1 MKPPLEFYLM
11 ARTYNCYGGH
21 VTLSLIP
28 GFLLLDAPDFGPAL
42 AELTVTMHFAT
53 SGPARKTLERMY
65 ADFHA
70 MRPMLPKVV
79 FRRSRQT
86 ACIDVSSDLIDGDE
100 WEHSRGLSLSL
111 FNAGFEE
118 TLSAIQRLKTRLTPK
133 DDFRLEAFISH
144 CESQRPILPATD
156 LELAELQNRTRERE
170 AAIRAAE
177 SPWERLGIDWRD
189 FHPDA
194 RLILD
199 DPFFWECANDFSP
212 HGNDTGADL
221 LSDYRAWLKR
231 HPHDDP
237 MQFLEVQARRWGMPL
252 DEAAGT
258 DFEVLDETA
267 VALAFAEFKLR
278 GACRPSAAEFAL
290 RAVARQRANA
300 LAAVSWPH
308 REDRLKSLEAIETK
322 LRKHIGFSPP

>member
-28 GFLLLDAPDFGPAL
+28 GFLLLDAPSFGPAL
-42 AELTVTMHFAT
+42 AELTVTMHFVT
-53 SGPARKTLERMY
+53 SGPPGTTLERMY

-70 MRPMLPKVV
+70 MRLKLPKVV
-79 FRRSRQT
+79 FRRSRRT
-86 ACIDVSSDLIDGDE
+86 ANIDVSSDLIDGDE
-100 WEHSRGLSLSL
+100 WEYRRGLSLSL

-118 TLSAIQRLKTRLTPK
+118 ILSALQLLKTRLARTV
-133 DDFRLEAFISH
+133 DFRLDAFISH
-144 CESQRPILPATD
+144 CEGQRLKLPASE
-156 LELAELQNRTRERE
+156 LELAELQNRIRDRE
-170 AAIRAAE
+170 AAIRAAK
-177 SPWERLGIDWRD
+177 SPWEFLDIDWRD

-194 RLILD
+194 RSILD
-199 DPFFWECANDFSP
+199 DPFFWECDNDFSP

-221 LSDYRAWLKR
+221 LEDYRAWLKR
-231 HPHDDP
+231 RPHDDP

-252 DEAAGT
+252 DESAGT
-258 DFEVLDETA
+258 DLEVVDDAA

-290 RAVARQRANA
+290 RAVVRQRDQA
-300 LAAVSWPH
+300 LAAVAWPH

-322 LRKHIGFSPP
+322 LRKP